1 MKRKTYRPRYRT
13 HKQRYRR
20 QNIAAGFI
28 LGVSVSILLCTFA
41 LSAGAFVPYVI
52 GSVLAAICVPCA
64 LYFACD

>member
-1 MKRKTYRPRYRT
+1 MTRKTWKHYSARHRRI
-13 HKQRYRR
+13 RR

-28 LGVSVSILLCTFA
+28 FGISVSILLCTFA
-41 LSAGAFVPYVI
+41 ISAGAFVPYAI